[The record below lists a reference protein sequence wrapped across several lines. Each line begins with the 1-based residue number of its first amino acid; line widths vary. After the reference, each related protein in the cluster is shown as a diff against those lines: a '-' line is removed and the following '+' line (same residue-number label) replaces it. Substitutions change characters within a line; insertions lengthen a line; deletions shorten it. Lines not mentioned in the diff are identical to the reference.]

1 MLFCEKC
8 TDNQR
13 QRHFIFT
20 ETWFVF
26 PRHDNVMNIKKDM
39 PLLMTKKRMEEAE
52 KEFRC
57 GICFLLPTDPHLC
70 DVCVQTYCYDC
81 VATLMVM
88 YEHKRCP
95 YCRYYML

>member
-26 PRHDNVMNIKKDM
+26 PRHDYVNEFQNRHGFVDD
-39 PLLMTKKRMEEAE
+39 E
-52 KEFRC
+52 KAHGR
-57 GICFLLPTDPHLC
+57 GGKGVWMRHLP
-70 DVCVQTYCYDC
+70 
-81 VATLMVM
+81 VAAD
-88 YEHKRCP
+88 
-95 YCRYYML
+95 